1 MAIRGIL
8 YDNDGTL
15 VDTHDLILESMRY
28 ATREVLGRVIPDE
41 ELMHGV
47 GTPLD
52 DQLIALAG
60 DEAVGLEMARV
71 YREYNEERHDAVV
84 RLFDGVAE
92 GLRALQAAGFA
103 QGVVTAK
110 RHRLAQRGLEVTGVW
125 DCLDCLVGA
134 DDCERSKP
142 DPDPIVH
149 GAALLGCAPEECVYL
164 GDSPYDMQAGIA
176 AGCTTVA
183 ALWGMF
189 SAEQL
194 LAYDPVAAFRSFAEF
209 AAWAEWMAGKGP
221 VLDMG
226 AVLLGRCK

>member
-1 MAIRGIL
+1 
-8 YDNDGTL
+8 
-15 VDTHDLILESMRY
+15 LESMRY

>member
-1 MAIRGIL
+1 MTIRGIL

-28 ATREVLGRVIPDE
+28 TTREVLGRVIPDA

-52 DQLIALAG
+52 DQLIELAG

-71 YREYNEERHDAVV
+71 YREYNEERHDEAV

-92 GLRALQAAGFA
+92 GLRALQAVGFV

-110 RHRLAQRGLEVTGVW
+110 RHRLAQRGLEVTGAW
-125 DCLDCLVGA
+125 DYLDCLVGA
-134 DDCERSKP
+134 DDCEKSKP

-149 GAALLGCAPEECVYL
+149 GAGLLGCAPEECIYL

-189 SAEQL
+189 PAEQL
-194 LAYDPVAAFRSFAEF
+194 RAYKPEASFGSFSEFVA
-209 AAWAEWMAGKGP
+209 WVEWMAGKGLE
-221 VLDMG
+221 LDTG
-226 AVLLGRCK
+226 AFLAGRCK